1 MQDRKNRNMFSNQL
15 ISGLMKRFREIK
27 GRDDIKAIIVT
38 GYDNVFSMGGT
49 QEQLQGI
56 ANATN
61 QFTDIP
67 FLYSG
72 LLNAD
77 VPVIS
82 VIQGHAS
89 GGGMLFGLYGDI
101 VMLSEE
107 SVYSAVFMKYGF
119 TPGMGATYIL
129 PEKLGSNI
137 ANEMMYTARAFTGA
151 ELREK
156 GAAVMVLKREDMLAK
171 AISIGRLIAEKPV
184 NSLRVLK
191 KSCVEETLHV

>member
-1 MQDRKNRNMFSNQL
+1 
-15 ISGLMKRFREIK
+15 
-27 GRDDIKAIIVT
+27 
-38 GYDNVFSMGGT
+38 
-49 QEQLQGI
+49 
-56 ANATN
+56 
-61 QFTDIP
+61 
-67 FLYSG
+67 
-72 LLNAD
+72 
-77 VPVIS
+77 
-82 VIQGHAS
+82 
-89 GGGMLFGLYGDI
+89 MLFGLYGDI

-191 KSCVEETLHV
+191 KELCGRNLARLNEICQRE